1 MSTIISH
8 FKRFDWAM
16 AASAV
21 FLGLLGLLSLY
32 SSSMHSGDFSN
43 FTKQTIFLGVGF
55 IFMMLFSFF
64 DWRLFRESS
73 AAILWLY
80 FITIL
85 ALAGLYFFGS
95 FNRGVRTWYD
105 LGSVTLD
112 PIELLKPV
120 LLILLAKYFSK
131 RHAAIYQVR
140 HVVLTGFY
148 VAIPAVLIFFQPN
161 LGPCLVIVALWIG
174 MLAIAGVKKRHFAM
188 LAVGFLIM
196 LALGWAFFLKD
207 YQKARVM
214 SFFVP
219 SDPLGVSWS
228 QNQSK
233 IAVGTGGLLG
243 KGMGQ
248 GSQTQYG
255 FLSEPQT
262 DFIFAAIA
270 EEFGLLGVIL
280 LLAATLLLIWR
291 LTRAALMAQDNFS
304 RLFSAGFAVL
314 LAAEAA
320 IHIGVNIGFLPII
333 GLPFPLVSYGGSN
346 LLATMAMIGIVE
358 RIVSSPSIAIEQ
370 GSF

>member
-1 MSTIISH
+1 
-8 FKRFDWAM
+8 M
-16 AASAV
+16 AFSAV
-21 FLGLLGLLSLY
+21 FLGLFGLLSLY
-32 SSSMHSGDFSN
+32 SSSRYENDFSN
-43 FTKQTIFLGVGF
+43 FTKQAIFLGAGF
-55 IFMMLFSFF
+55 VLMILFSFF

-73 AAILWLY
+73 ATILWLY
-80 FITIL
+80 FITIS

-95 FNRGVRTWYD
+95 SNRGVRTWYD
-105 LGSVTLD
+105 LGPVTLD

-131 RHAAIYQVR
+131 RHAAIYQIR
-140 HVVLTGFY
+140 HVLLTGFY
-148 VAIPAVLIFFQPN
+148 VAIPVILIFFQPN
-161 LGPCLVIVALWIG
+161 LGPCLVIVALWLG
-174 MLAIAGVKKRHFAM
+174 MLAIAGIKKRHVALL
-188 LAVGFLIM
+188 LAGFLIM

-219 SDPLGVSWS
+219 TADLLGASWS

-233 IAVGTGGLLG
+233 IAVGTGGLAG
-243 KGMGQ
+243 KGLGQ

-270 EEFGLLGVIL
+270 EEFGLLGAAL
-280 LLAATLLLIWR
+280 LLAATLFLIWR
-291 LTRAALMAQDNFS
+291 LTRAALSAQDNFS
-304 RLFSAGFAVL
+304 RLFLAGFALL

-320 IHIGVNIGFLPII
+320 IHIGVNVGFLPII

-346 LLATMAMIGIVE
+346 LLATFAMIGIAE
-358 RIVSSPSIAIEQ
+358 RIVSSPSIAVKQ
-370 GSF
+370 DSF